1 MAHIDIRELK
11 VWFGNLQVFNGVSL
25 QIPKNVVFALM
36 GPSGSGKSTVL
47 RVLNRLVELYPE
59 AKVAGEVYIDGQDI
73 FKMDVVE
80 LRKRVQMVF
89 QIPNPI
95 PNLSIYEN
103 VALGL
108 KLNKLVRSKDELYKA
123 VRTAL
128 EKAQLWEEVK
138 DRLKSPAGK
147 LSGGQ
152 QQRLCIARALAFNPE
167 IILMDEPTANL
178 DPENT
183 AKIEE
188 LILDMKKERTVV
200 IVTHY
205 PPQAARIS
213 DYAAFLYKGTIVEAG
228 PTREV
233 FTNPRHELTERYVT
247 GRVY

>member
-1 MAHIDIRELK
+1 MPHIDVKELK
-11 VWFGNLQVFNGVSL
+11 VWFGDMQIFNGVNL
-25 QIPKNVVFALM
+25 EIPKNVVFAIM
-36 GPSGSGKSTVL
+36 GPSGSGKSTIL

-59 AKVAGEVYIDGQDI
+59 AKVGGEVYIDGQDI

-95 PNLSIYEN
+95 PNLSIFEN

-108 KLNKLVRSKDELYKA
+108 KLNRLVKSREELHKA
-123 VRTAL
+123 VREAL

-138 DRLKSPAGK
+138 NRLKSPAGK

-183 AKIEE
+183 AIIEE
-188 LILDMKKERTVV
+188 FIIDMKKERTVV

-213 DYAAFLYKGTIVEAG
+213 DYVAFLYKGTIVESG
-228 PTREV
+228 PTKEV
-233 FTNPRHELTERYVT
+233 FTNPRHKLTERYVT
-247 GRVY
+247 GREY